1 MSFGG
6 AISLKIGFVL
16 AALVLAGLAIVV
28 ATVYSFFASDLA
40 RAQAR
45 VTGRSQKIET
55 SLGTIEYATVGEGNP
70 VLVVHGAAG
79 GFDQGIDMTGAL
91 AQHGYELI
99 APSRFGYL
107 ASQPRTNI
115 SVAAQA
121 DAYVQLLNHLGV
133 DKVSIVAI
141 SAGAWSALEFASRHP
156 DRCLALVLIIPAK
169 QLPPQTQNYGGAIA
183 RAMFDSDF
191 IMWAAL
197 KLTPIFPGTMDAI
210 MLGTNAS
217 VVQTSTPA
225 EKTRVQEVL
234 EHLLPMSARSEGMK
248 FDIKTATSPDPVSL
262 EKISCPVL
270 AISAEDDLFGTAS
283 RARQIA
289 AAVPQQRT
297 VIYPTGG
304 HVLVGHDDEILS
316 EVTSFLSQGTARSP

>member
-6 AISLKIGFVL
+6 AISHKIGFVL
-16 AALVLAGLAIVV
+16 AALAFIV
-28 ATVYSFFASDLA
+28 AALYSFFASDLA
-40 RAQAR
+40 RARAR

-55 SLGTIEYATVGEGNP
+55 PLGTIEYATLGEGNP
-70 VLVVHGAAG
+70 VLVIHGAAG
-79 GFDQGIDMTGAL
+79 GFDQGLDMTGVL
-91 AQHGYELI
+91 AEHGYELI

-121 DAYVQLLNHLGV
+121 DAHVQLLNHLGV
-133 DKVSIVAI
+133 GKVSIVAI
-141 SAGAWSALEFASRHP
+141 SAGAWSALEFASRYP
-156 DRCLALVLIIPAK
+156 DRCRALVLIVPAK
-169 QLPPQTQNYGGAIA
+169 QLPPQTQNYGGTIA

-191 IMWAAL
+191 ITWAAL
-197 KLTPIFPGTMDAI
+197 KLTPIFPRALDAI
-210 MLGTNAS
+210 MLGTNAH

-234 EHLLPMSARSEGMK
+234 DHLLPMSARSEGMK
-248 FDIKTATSPDPVSL
+248 FDIKTATSPAPVSL

-283 RARQIA
+283 QARQIA
-289 AAVPQQRT
+289 AAVPQHRT

-304 HVLVGHDDEILS
+304 HALVGRQDEILG
-316 EVTSFLSQGTARSP
+316 EVTSFLAQGTAHSP

>member
-6 AISLKIGFVL
+6 AISHKIGFAL
-16 AALVLAGLAIVV
+16 AALAIIV
-28 ATVYSFFASDLA
+28 ATVYAFFASDLA
-40 RAQAR
+40 RARAR

-55 SLGTIEYATVGEGNP
+55 ALGTIEYATVGKGNP
-70 VLVVHGAAG
+70 VLVIHGAAG
-79 GFDQGIDMTGAL
+79 GFDQGLDMTGAL

-107 ASQPRTNI
+107 ASQPRANI

-121 DAYVQLLNHLGV
+121 EAHVQLLDHLGV
-133 DKVSIVAI
+133 GKVAIVAI
-141 SAGAWSALEFASRHP
+141 SAGAWSALEFASRYP
-156 DRCLALVLIIPAK
+156 DRCQALVLIIPAK
-169 QLPPQTQNYGGAIA
+169 QLPPQTRNYGGAIA

-191 IMWAAL
+191 ITWAAL
-197 KLTPIFPGTMDAI
+197 KLTPIFPDTMDAI
-210 MLGTNAS
+210 MLGTNAG

-225 EKTRVQEVL
+225 EKARVQEVL
-234 EHLLPMSARSEGMK
+234 DHLLPMSSRSAGMN
-248 FDIKTATSPDPVSL
+248 FDIQTAASPDPVSL

-283 RARQIA
+283 RATQIA
-289 AAVPQQRT
+289 AAVPQCRT

-304 HVLVGHDDEILS
+304 HALAGRHDEILG
-316 EVTSFLSQGTARSP
+316 EVASFLSRGAAHSP

>member
-6 AISLKIGFVL
+6 AISHKIGFVL
-16 AALVLAGLAIVV
+16 ATLAIIV
-28 ATVYSFFASDLA
+28 ATIYSFFVSDLA
-40 RAQAR
+40 RARAR

-55 SLGTIEYATVGEGNP
+55 PLGTIEYATVGEGKP
-70 VLVVHGAAG
+70 VLVIHGAAG
-79 GFDQGIDMTGAL
+79 GFDQGLDMAGAL

-107 ASQPRTNI
+107 ASQPRTHI

-121 DAYVQLLNHLGV
+121 DAHVELLNHLGV
-133 DKVSIVAI
+133 GKVSIVAI
-141 SAGAWSALEFASRHP
+141 SAGAWSALEFASRYP
-156 DRCLALVLIIPAK
+156 DRCQALVLIIPAK

-210 MLGTNAS
+210 MLGTNAR
-217 VVQTSTPA
+217 VVQTSKPA
-225 EKTRVQEVL
+225 EKARVQEVL
-234 EHLLPMSARSEGMK
+234 DHLLPMSARSEGMK
-248 FDIKTATSPDPVSL
+248 FDIKTATSPDPVAL

-289 AAVPQQRT
+289 AAVPQCRT

-304 HVLVGHDDEILS
+304 HALVGHDDEMLS
-316 EVTSFLSQGTARSP
+316 EVTSFFSKDTTHSP